1 MPQTELTTR
10 VKVFATAGVMLALLL
25 AALDQTIV
33 GTALARN
40 VAELNGLDRYTWL
53 ITVALASIA
62 LIASGFMP
70 DIPLRARQPRQQQP
84 AFGELPASPEA
95 AQPEAAV
102 G

>member
-1 MPQTELTTR
+1 
-10 VKVFATAGVMLALLL
+10 LALLL

-33 GTALARN
+33 GTALARI

-70 DIPLRARQPRQQQP
+70 DIPLRARKPRQQQP
-84 AFGELPASPEA
+84 GFGELPAPEA
-95 AQPEAAV
+95 AEPEAAA